1 MMRGVNILT
10 LPLVVPEGWAET
22 TDVDGLQALLVFVV
36 YPALLFAAIVLLC
49 LIPRLVKG
57 GASASTEGEWF
68 GGPRKSGDELA
79 APDGEDSKAGGAG
92 ARW

>member
-36 YPALLFAAIVLLC
+36 YPALLFAAIALLC
-49 LIPRLVKG
+49 LLPRLVKG
-57 GASASTEGEWF
+57 GASASPDSEWF

>member
-1 MMRGVNILT
+1 MLTRVNILT
-10 LPLVVPEGWAET
+10 LPLVVPQGWAEH
-22 TDVDGLQALLVFVV
+22 TDVDGLRALLVFIA
-36 YPALLFAAIVLLC
+36 YPVGLFALIVLLV
-49 LIPRLVKG
+49 LLPRLIKG
-57 GASASTEGEWF
+57 GASAGTESEWF